1 MRKSKNFKTIKHY
14 SHLVSHH
21 IGKKLFI
28 QYNPTYSP
36 HSWGIEIDGY
46 PMFNQ
51 NLTSSEMI
59 FYLRG
64 LLQGADFLKG
74 HNLCEN

>member
-1 MRKSKNFKTIKHY
+1 MTMTKSKNFKTIKHY

-21 IGKKLFI
+21 IGRKLFI
-28 QYNPTYSP
+28 QYDPTYSP
-36 HSWGIEIDGY
+36 HSWGIEIDGFN
-46 PMFNQ
+46 MFNQ

-64 LLQGADFLKG
+64 LLQGADFMKG
-74 HNLCEN
+74 NNL